1 MLLLPETQREVVVL
15 LEQYLR
21 EGEVM
26 VKTRQL
32 RELQEAL
39 ELLQV
44 SMGYQVNY
52 PKLINI

>member
-44 SMGYQVNY
+44 SMGFQVN
-52 PKLINI
+52 